1 MALTISVII
10 MNKELKEHLMLLAE
24 RYETPA
30 FITEDPIQIPHR
42 YTSQVDI
49 EISGLVTSWIA
60 TGNRKAI
67 IKSADRVDCELFSR
81 APHSYI
87 MSEVWKMYAGQKRS
101 FYRYYSYDDFYLLCS
116 TLHAVYSQTPTL
128 EDYLYKSFEGF
139 SPLQR
144 LQSVLGHI
152 NGMPAIRSTS
162 EAKKMCMFLRW
173 MIRRDSC
180 VDFGIWQKFHPR
192 ELIIPL
198 DTHVHRISTDLG
210 LTKSRKC
217 IKTASDIT
225 KALARIWPDDP
236 VKGDFALFGFGVNEP
251 VK

>member
-67 IKSADRVDCELFSR
+67 IKSADRVDCELFSC

-87 MSEVWKMYAGQKRS
+87 MSEEWKIYAGQREVFTDIILMMIFICCVVPYMRCILKPRHWKII
-101 FYRYYSYDDFYLLCS
+101 FM
-116 TLHAVYSQTPTL
+116 
-128 EDYLYKSFEGF
+128 
-139 SPLQR
+139 SPL
-144 LQSVLGHI
+144 
-152 NGMPAIRSTS
+152 
-162 EAKKMCMFLRW
+162 K
-173 MIRRDSC
+173 DSHHYK
-180 VDFGIWQKFHPR
+180 DYNQFWG
-192 ELIIPL
+192 
-198 DTHVHRISTDLG
+198 ISTVCPQYVVLP
-210 LTKSRKC
+210 KPRKC
-217 IKTASDIT
+217 VCFCA
-225 KALARIWPDDP
+225 
-236 VKGDFALFGFGVNEP
+236 G
-251 VK
+251 